1 MNRQL
6 FLLAQQYVYSY
17 GVIEALLNMNGIE
30 SERLKIFRL
39 TQNRMRMLEEEMEQ
53 CIVEN
58 DLENGMDK
66 EWS

>member
-6 FLLAQQYVYSY
+6 FLLAQQYVYCY

-39 TQNRMRMLEEEMEQ
+39 TQNRMRMLEEEMGQ

-66 EWS
+66 E

>member
-6 FLLAQQYVYSY
+6 FLLAQQYVYCY

-39 TQNRMRMLEEEMEQ
+39 TQNRMRMLEEEMES
-53 CIVEN
+53 CIIVN
-58 DLENGMDK
+58 DLEKNKG
-66 EWS
+66 

>member
-6 FLLAQQYVYSY
+6 FLLAQQYVYCY

-39 TQNRMRMLEEEMEQ
+39 TQNRMSMLEQEMES
-53 CIVEN
+53 CIIVN
-58 DLENGMDK
+58 DLEKNKG
-66 EWS
+66 

>member
-6 FLLAQQYVYSY
+6 FLLCQQYVYAY

-66 EWS
+66 E

>member
-6 FLLAQQYVYSY
+6 FLLAQQYVYCY

-66 EWS
+66 E

>member
-6 FLLAQQYVYSY
+6 FLLAQQYVYAY

-39 TQNRMRMLEEEMEQ
+39 TQNRMRMLEEEMES
-53 CIVEN
+53 CIIVN
-58 DLENGMDK
+58 DLEKNKG
-66 EWS
+66 

>member
-6 FLLAQQYVYSY
+6 FQLCQQYVYCY

-58 DLENGMDK
+58 DLENRMDK
-66 EWS
+66 E

>member
-6 FLLAQQYVYSY
+6 FQLCQQYVYCF
-17 GVIEALLNMNGIE
+17 GLIETLINTAGIE

-66 EWS
+66 E